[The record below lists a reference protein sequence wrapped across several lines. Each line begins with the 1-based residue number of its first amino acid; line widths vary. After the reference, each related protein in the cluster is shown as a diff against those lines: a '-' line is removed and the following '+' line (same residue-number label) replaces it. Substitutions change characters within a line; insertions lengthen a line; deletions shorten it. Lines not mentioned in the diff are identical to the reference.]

1 MKSIDIIIPVYKPD
15 GKLLRLLDMLQRQT
29 VRAERIL
36 LVNTERSYFDAFISG
51 TDFRHRY
58 GNVSV
63 KHISRREFDHGNTRR
78 QAVLDS
84 HSEYFVMMTDDAVP
98 ADEHMLE
105 NLLSP
110 LWEGKAAMSYARQ
123 LPDGCCGLIESFT
136 RSFNYP
142 DASLIKSKEDLAVM
156 GIKTFFASNVCAA
169 YNRAVYDS
177 LGGFVEHTIFNE
189 DMIYARGLI
198 DAGERIAYAADARV
212 IHSHNYSSLMQLRR
226 NFDLGVSHS
235 QYPGV
240 FEGIRTKKEGLRLV
254 KSTCGY
260 LLKKG
265 KPWLIVKL
273 VWHSGCK
280 YIGFFLGKRYQRLPD
295 GVVRLCSMN
304 RGYWK

>member
-1 MKSIDIIIPVYKPD
+1 
-15 GKLLRLLDMLQRQT
+15 
-29 VRAERIL
+29 
-36 LVNTERSYFDAFISG
+36 
-51 TDFRHRY
+51 
-58 GNVSV
+58 
-63 KHISRREFDHGNTRR
+63 
-78 QAVLDS
+78 
-84 HSEYFVMMTDDAVP
+84 
-98 ADEHMLE
+98 
-105 NLLSP
+105 
-110 LWEGKAAMSYARQ
+110 
-123 LPDGCCGLIESFT
+123 
-136 RSFNYP
+136 
-142 DASLIKSKEDLAVM
+142 M

-240 FEGIRTKKEGLRLV
+240 FEGTRTKKEGLRLV

-304 RGYWK
+304 RGYWS